1 MESKIIS
8 QLNHDYTRNVGKHY
22 LMYGNLRST
31 LVRYIQQTIYLDIKV
46 SDKWTKSPEET
57 ALQIATSWR
66 SFYEVLDQADCY
78 VVSFGLMTSP
88 ERSTIIQG
96 KF

>member
-8 QLNHDYTRNVGKHY
+8 QLNHDYTKNVGKHY

-31 LVRYIQQTIYLDIKV
+31 LVRYSQQTIYLDIQI
-46 SDKWTKSPEET
+46 SDKWSKAPEET
-57 ALQIATSWR
+57 ALQMATSWR
-66 SFYEVLDQADCY
+66 SFHEVLDQANSY
-78 VVSFGLMTSP
+78 EVSFSLMTSP
-88 ERSTIIQG
+88 EQNTIIQG

>member
-1 MESKIIS
+1 MESHIIS
-8 QLNHDYTRNVGKHY
+8 QLNHDYTKNVGKHY

-31 LVRYIQQTIYLDIKV
+31 LLRYKMQTIYLDIKV
-46 SDKWTKSPEET
+46 SDNWTRSPKET

-66 SFYEVLDQADCY
+66 SFHEVLDQADSY
-78 VVSFGLMTSP
+78 VVSFSLMASP
-88 ERSTIIQG
+88 EPSIIIQG

>member
-1 MESKIIS
+1 MESHIIS
-8 QLNHDYTRNVGKHY
+8 QLNHDYTKNVGKHY

-31 LVRYIQQTIYLDIKV
+31 LLRYKLQTIYLDIKV
-46 SDKWTKSPEET
+46 SDKWTRSPKET

-66 SFYEVLDQADCY
+66 SFHEVLDQADSY
-78 VVSFGLMTSP
+78 VVSFNLMASP
-88 ERSTIIQG
+88 EPSIIIQG

>member
-1 MESKIIS
+1 MESHIIS
-8 QLNHDYTRNVGKHY
+8 QLNHDYTKNVGKHY

-31 LVRYIQQTIYLDIKV
+31 LLRYKLQTIYLDIKV
-46 SDKWTKSPEET
+46 SDKWTRSPKET

-66 SFYEVLDQADCY
+66 SFYEVLDQADSY
-78 VVSFGLMTSP
+78 VVSFSLMASLEP
-88 ERSTIIQG
+88 SIIIQG